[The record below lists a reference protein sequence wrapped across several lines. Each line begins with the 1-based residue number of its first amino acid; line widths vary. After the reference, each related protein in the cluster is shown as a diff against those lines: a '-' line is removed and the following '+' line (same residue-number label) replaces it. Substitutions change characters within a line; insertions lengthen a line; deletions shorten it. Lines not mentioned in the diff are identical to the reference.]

1 LSPIRAI
8 NSGSAFNL
16 SSGPDLFEGEIL
28 MGDTAIKKG
37 ELDVLFRPRSVA
49 VMGASSDEKKIGGR
63 PIFYLKHYN
72 FAGAIYPINPNYD
85 EIQGVKTYKT
95 LADVPGD
102 VDLALIALP
111 SVMVEDA
118 VTACADKGVKATVIF
133 SSGYAETGAEGE
145 AAQERLL
152 EIARASGMRI
162 MGPNC
167 MGLAGFDARLIMT
180 FGFSM
185 ETMPPKLGPIG
196 IVSQSG
202 AYGAVAYYESRDRQL
217 GVSLWAT
224 TGNESDIDLSEIL
237 MYYAADDAIKVIL
250 LYMEGCKDG
259 PGFMAGLE
267 VARAAGKPVI
277 VTKVGAS
284 DVGAEAALS
293 HTASIT
299 GSDVVFDTVVAKY
312 GAHRTYSLDEF
323 YDLGYACSKTRSF
336 PNGNRVGL
344 LTISGGIGVLMSDV
358 ASHLGLDVPKLTEA
372 AQARIRDI
380 IPYAGTRNPVDI
392 TGQTLNDPSLLAKC
406 LDVLIEEGI
415 CDIVVIYMAMST
427 QSPGLADMFMQV
439 FRDIRAKHP
448 DVPIVAGVYAEGDRR
463 RELEELGYIVVREP
477 TRAVKVAASLLRF
490 GRHFAATASEAP
502 QPSAAPVVIPSESLN
517 EVAAKKLLAE
527 AGISTVSETLVTS
540 PAEAATAVTALS
552 GSAALKLVSP
562 DIIHKSEIGGIMLNV
577 DAADAASAYDT
588 LMERGRRHKPNAAI
602 EGVIV
607 APMIS
612 DGIETILGVKR
623 DPVFGPIVV
632 FGLGGVFVEVLQD
645 VTRRLAPFGV
655 TEAHEMIREVKG
667 YPLLEGVCSGEVGD
681 IQALAEALSRLSV
694 LAHENRDQIDSID
707 INPFLVLPAGKG
719 ALAVDALI
727 VPR

>member
-185 ETMPPKLGPIG
+185 EMMPPKLGPIG

-552 GSAALKLVSP
+552 GLAALKLVSP

>member
-1 LSPIRAI
+1 MSDA
-8 NSGSAFNL
+8 
-16 SSGPDLFEGEIL
+16 L
-28 MGDTAIKKG
+28 MKKG
-37 ELDVLFRPRSVA
+37 ELDVLFRPGSVA

-63 PIFYLKHYN
+63 PIFYLKHYG
-72 FAGAIYPINPNYD
+72 FPGDIYPINPNYD
-85 EIQGVKTYKT
+85 EIQGVKAYKS
-95 LADVPGD
+95 LADVPGE

-111 SVMVEDA
+111 SAMVEDA
-118 VTACADKGVKATVIF
+118 VTACAAKGVKATVIF
-133 SSGYAETGAEGE
+133 SSGYAETGEEGE

-167 MGLAGFDARLIMT
+167 MGLAGFDARMIMT

-185 ETMPPKLGPIG
+185 ETMPPEVGPIG

-224 TGNESDIDLSEIL
+224 TGNESDIGLSEIL

-267 VARAAGKPVI
+267 AARAAGKPVI

-323 YDLGYACSKTRSF
+323 YDLGYACSTTRSF

-344 LTISGGIGVLMSDV
+344 LTISGGVGVLMSDV
-358 ASHLGLDVPKLTEA
+358 ASRLGLEVPKLTEA
-372 AQARIRDI
+372 AQARIREI
-380 IPYAGTRNPVDI
+380 IPFAGTRNPVDI

-406 LDVLIEEGI
+406 LDVLIEEDI

-427 QSPGLADMFMQV
+427 QSPALADIFMQV

-448 DVPIVAGVYAEGDRR
+448 DVPIVAGVYAEGERR

-477 TRAVKVAASLLRF
+477 TRAVNVAASLLRF
-490 GRHFAATASEAP
+490 GRHFAATALEAP
-502 QPSAAPVVIPSESLN
+502 RPMAEPVVVPPETLN
-517 EVAAKKLLAE
+517 EVAAKKLLAG
-527 AGISTVSETLVTS
+527 AGIPTVSETLATS
-540 PAEAATAVTALS
+540 PAEAVAAVTAL
-552 GSAALKLVSP
+552 GGPAALKLVSP
-562 DIIHKSEIGGIMLNV
+562 DILHKSEIGGVMLNI
-577 DAADAASAYDT
+577 APADAATAYDT
-588 LMERGRRHKPNAAI
+588 LVERGRRHKPDATI
-602 EGVIV
+602 EGVVV

-623 DPVFGPIVV
+623 DPVFGPVVV
-632 FGLGGVFVEVLQD
+632 FGLGGIFVEVLQD

-655 TEAHEMIREVKG
+655 AEAHEMIREVKG
-667 YPLLEGVCSGEVGD
+667 YPLLEGVRGGEVAD

-694 LAHENRDQIDSID
+694 LAHENRDRIDSID

-719 ALAVDALI
+719 AVAVDALI
-727 VPR
+727 VPL

>member
-1 LSPIRAI
+1 MS
-8 NSGSAFNL
+8 
-16 SSGPDLFEGEIL
+16 
-28 MGDTAIKKG
+28 DTAIKKD

-49 VMGASSDEKKIGGR
+49 VMGASSDAKKIGGR
-63 PIFYLKHYN
+63 PIFYLKHYD
-72 FAGAIYPINPNYD
+72 FAGDIYPINPNYD
-85 EIQGVKTYKT
+85 EIQGVKAYKA

-111 SVMVEDA
+111 SAMVEDA

-133 SSGYAETGAEGE
+133 SSGYAETGEEGE

-167 MGLAGFDARLIMT
+167 MGLAGFDARMIMT

-185 ETMPPKLGPIG
+185 ETMPPELGPIG
-196 IVSQSG
+196 IISQSG

-224 TGNESDIDLSEIL
+224 TGNESDIGLSEIL

-267 VARAAGKPVI
+267 AARAAGKPVI

-284 DVGAEAALS
+284 DIGAEAALS

-323 YDLGYACSKTRSF
+323 YDLGYACSTTRRF

-344 LTISGGIGVLMSDV
+344 LTISGGVGVLMSDV
-358 ASHLGLDVPKLTEA
+358 ASRLGLEVPKLTEA
-372 AQARIRDI
+372 AQARIREI

-406 LDVLIEEGI
+406 LDVLIEEDI

-427 QSPGLADMFMQV
+427 QSPALADIFMQV

-448 DVPIVAGVYAEGDRR
+448 DVPIVAGVYAEGERR

-477 TRAVKVAASLLRF
+477 TRAVNVAASLLRF
-490 GRHFAATASEAP
+490 GRHFAATAPEAP
-502 QPSAAPVVIPSESLN
+502 PPLAKPVVIPTRTLN
-517 EVAAKKLLAE
+517 EVTAKQLLSE
-527 AGISTVSETLVTS
+527 AGIPTVSETLAIS
-540 PAEAATAVTALS
+540 PAEAVAAVTAI
-552 GSAALKLVSP
+552 GGPAALKLVSP
-562 DIIHKSEIGGIMLNV
+562 DILHKSEIGGVMLNV
-577 DAADAASAYDT
+577 DAADASSAYDT
-588 LMERGRRHKPNAAI
+588 LVERGRRHKSDATI
-602 EGVIV
+602 EGVVV
-607 APMIS
+607 APMILA
-612 DGIETILGVKR
+612 GIETILGVKR
-623 DPVFGPIVV
+623 DPVFGPVVV

-667 YPLLEGVCSGEVGD
+667 YPLLEGVRGGEVGD

-694 LAHENRDQIDSID
+694 LAHENQDRIDSID

>member
-1 LSPIRAI
+1 V
-8 NSGSAFNL
+8 FNV
-16 SSGPDLFEGEIL
+16 STGPDLFEGGIL
-28 MGDTAIKKG
+28 MSDKAIKKG

-63 PIFYLKHYN
+63 AIFYLKHYN
-72 FAGAIYPINPNYD
+72 FAGDIYPINPNYD
-85 EIQGVKTYKT
+85 KIQGVKAYKM
-95 LADVPGD
+95 LSDVPGD
-102 VDLALIALP
+102 IDLALIALP

-118 VTACADKGVKATVIF
+118 VTACADKGVQATVIF

-145 AAQERLL
+145 ASQERLL

-167 MGLAGFDARLIMT
+167 MGLAGFDARMVMT

-185 ETMPPKLGPIG
+185 EMMPPELGPIG

-224 TGNESDIDLSEIL
+224 TGNEIDIDLSEIL

-267 VARAAGKPVI
+267 AARAAGKPVI

-284 DVGAEAALS
+284 DIGTEAALS

-312 GAHRTYSLDEF
+312 GAHRTHSLDEF
-323 YDLGYACSKTRSF
+323 YDLGYACSTTRSF

-344 LTISGGIGVLMSDV
+344 LTISGSVGVLMSDV
-358 ASHLGLDVPKLTEA
+358 ASRLGLEVPKLTEA
-372 AQARIRDI
+372 AQARIRDF

-392 TGQTLNDPSLLAKC
+392 TGKTLNDPSLLAKC
-406 LDVLIEEGI
+406 LDILIKEDI
-415 CDIVVIYMAMST
+415 CDIVVIYMATST
-427 QSPGLADMFMQV
+427 QSPALADIFMQV
-439 FRDIRAKHP
+439 FREIRAKHP
-448 DVPIVAGVYAEGDRR
+448 AVPIVAGVYAEGERR

-477 TRAVKVAASLLRF
+477 TRAVNVAASLLRF
-490 GRHFAATASEAP
+490 GRHFAATAPEAP
-502 QPSAAPVVIPSESLN
+502 RPLAVPVVIPPESLN
-517 EVAAKKLLAE
+517 EVAAKKLLAK
-527 AGISTVSETLVTS
+527 AGIRAVPETLVTS
-540 PAEAATAVTALS
+540 PVEAANAVMALS
-552 GSAALKLVSP
+552 GPAALKLVSP
-562 DIIHKSEIGGIMLNV
+562 DIRHKSEIGCIMLNV

-588 LMERGRRHKPNAAI
+588 LVERGRRHKSSAAI
-602 EGVIV
+602 DGVVV
-607 APMIS
+607 APMIL

-623 DPVFGPIVV
+623 DPVFGPVVV
-632 FGLGGVFVEVLQD
+632 FGLGGLFVEVLHN

-655 TEAHEMIREVKG
+655 AEAHEMIREVKG
-667 YPLLEGVCSGEVGD
+667 YPLLEGVRGGEVSD

-694 LAHENRDQIDSID
+694 LAHENQDQIDSID
-707 INPFLVLPAGKG
+707 INPFLVLPAGEG

>member
-1 LSPIRAI
+1 MS
-8 NSGSAFNL
+8 
-16 SSGPDLFEGEIL
+16 
-28 MGDTAIKKG
+28 DTAIKKD

-49 VMGASSDEKKIGGR
+49 VMGASSDAKKIGGR
-63 PIFYLKHYN
+63 PIFYLKHYD
-72 FAGAIYPINPNYD
+72 FAGDIYPINPNYD
-85 EIQGVKTYKT
+85 EIQGVKAYKA

-111 SVMVEDA
+111 SAMVEDA

-133 SSGYAETGAEGE
+133 SSGYAETGEEGE

-167 MGLAGFDARLIMT
+167 MGLAGFDARMIMT

-185 ETMPPKLGPIG
+185 ETMPPELGPIG
-196 IVSQSG
+196 IISQSG

-224 TGNESDIDLSEIL
+224 TGNESDIGLSEIL

-267 VARAAGKPVI
+267 AARAAGKPVI

-284 DVGAEAALS
+284 DIGAEAALS

-323 YDLGYACSKTRSF
+323 YDLGYACSTTRRF

-344 LTISGGIGVLMSDV
+344 LTISGGVGVLMSDV
-358 ASHLGLDVPKLTEA
+358 ASRLGLEVPKLTEA
-372 AQARIRDI
+372 AQARIREI

-406 LDVLIEEGI
+406 LDVLIEEDI

-427 QSPGLADMFMQV
+427 QSPALADIFMQV

-448 DVPIVAGVYAEGDRR
+448 DVPIVAGVYAEGERR

-477 TRAVKVAASLLRF
+477 TRAVNVAASLLRF
-490 GRHFAATASEAP
+490 GRHFAATAPEAP
-502 QPSAAPVVIPSESLN
+502 PPLAKPVVIPTRTLN
-517 EVAAKKLLAE
+517 EVTAKQLLSE
-527 AGISTVSETLVTS
+527 AGIPTVSETLAIS
-540 PAEAATAVTALS
+540 PVEAVAAVTAI
-552 GSAALKLVSP
+552 GGPAALKLVSP
-562 DIIHKSEIGGIMLNV
+562 DILHKSEIGGVMLNV
-577 DAADAASAYDT
+577 DAADASSAYDA
-588 LMERGRRHKPNAAI
+588 LVQRGRRHKSDATI
-602 EGVIV
+602 EGVVV

-612 DGIETILGVKR
+612 AGIETILGVKR
-623 DPVFGPIVV
+623 DPVFGPVVV

-667 YPLLEGVCSGEVGD
+667 YPLLEGVRGGEVGD

-694 LAHENRDQIDSID
+694 LAHENQDRIDSID